1 MYVLRSTR
9 DGVVREEVPEK
20 DIVLKDICLSS
31 FSSALKGVADWV
43 LFEEEEEEEA
53 EIVESE
59 VGEEEDEEES
69 AGQERGVGLKSD
81 KGGGTSGGGGD
92 EELRSQEEEE
102 GSKTR
107 WRTSVRGGTL

>member
-43 LFEEEEEEEA
+43 LFEEEEEEA

-59 VGEEEDEEES
+59 VGEEEEEEES
-69 AGQERGVGLKSD
+69 AGQVRGVGLKSH
-81 KGGGTSGGGGD
+81 KGGGTGGCGGD

-102 GSKTR
+102 GSKRR
-107 WRTSVRGGTL
+107 WRTSVRGGTI